1 MRLLFIIIMIL
12 KYLLILIIL
21 DLFNFVELIFRD
33 NIFFWFIYGGVNFVD
48 VWVFSFS
55 RKLNLNFFMINFC

>member
-33 NIFFWFIYGGVNFVD
+33 NLFLFIYGGLNFVD

-55 RKLNLNFFMINFC
+55 RKLNLIFVYD